1 MYKYIKGEIEM
12 TSSDE
17 INFLQPGISEIRK
30 SIKGIDDSYNNEWDI
45 LAELLQNSV
54 DAVRLKYNESEDEE
68 YKGIINIYINSE
80 KNMISIEDNGI
91 GIGPKELPNLLKP
104 FSSGKEIEPKTVGE
118 KGVGLTFA
126 LFSSNQFEI
135 KTGNKDGSRTAVVK
149 DALNWKG
156 GVDNKNLTMSV
167 DDSDEKVNGTIITLS
182 YMKDL
187 EIFDLSNEQMK
198 YLIRTKTAI
207 GNTEKIWKDDI
218 DITVNYEFID
228 NQYICHKDELPFEY
242 FNIIDKVSANEKISL
257 EEFYEYSNDAMRSDR
272 DKRTVLKDKI
282 VYKKDTLKH
291 SGNRLI
297 NYIAYFIPSR
307 NAWETLNVTFGL
319 LPQDIDDESLNDH
332 LEKYYYARLDSGIY
346 TAVKGMPTGIGLN
359 HPSTGN
365 AGYSPNMFILFQDD
379 KLSFDIGRK
388 SIHGSQQ
395 NILKKHAKNI
405 FNEFTKVMSRYG
417 ARSFSSEE
425 GNWDR
430 DNIFESVNAMRMLDK
445 NFKKN
450 TVFEKIPNKQEAQV
464 SAMFY
469 EQIGRGK
476 IKGLTLYTTGYKGKY
491 DLYGRIKNKG
501 NVVIEFKS
509 ELRNIHKDFSDE
521 QKLFD
526 EIDCIVCWDVTEADK
541 DKFHE
546 LGVSITKIKTSNR
559 FSSTTETLPNATHKL
574 ELSGFTKPIYVIDMK
589 IILNEL
595 ATYKKTRRI
604 SAIF

>member
-1 MYKYIKGEIEM
+1 M

-365 AGYSPNMFILFQDD
+365 AGYWPNMFILFQDD

-526 EIDCIVCWDVTEADK
+526 EIDCIVCWDVTETDK

>member
-1 MYKYIKGEIEM
+1 
-12 TSSDE
+12 
-17 INFLQPGISEIRK
+17 
-30 SIKGIDDSYNNEWDI
+30 
-45 LAELLQNSV
+45 
-54 DAVRLKYNESEDEE
+54 
-68 YKGIINIYINSE
+68 
-80 KNMISIEDNGI
+80 
-91 GIGPKELPNLLKP
+91 
-104 FSSGKEIEPKTVGE
+104 
-118 KGVGLTFA
+118 
-126 LFSSNQFEI
+126 
-135 KTGNKDGSRTAVVK
+135 
-149 DALNWKG
+149 
-156 GVDNKNLTMSV
+156 
-167 DDSDEKVNGTIITLS
+167 
-182 YMKDL
+182 MKDL

-365 AGYSPNMFILFQDD
+365 AGYWPNMFILFQDD

>member
-12 TSSDE
+12 TSTDE

-365 AGYSPNMFILFQDD
+365 AGYWPNMFILFQDD

-595 ATYKKTRRI
+595 A
-604 SAIF
+604 

>member
-1 MYKYIKGEIEM
+1 M

-365 AGYSPNMFILFQDD
+365 AGYWPNMFILFQDD

>member
-1 MYKYIKGEIEM
+1 M

-365 AGYSPNMFILFQDD
+365 AGYWPNMFILFQDD

-521 QKLFD
+521 QKLF
-526 EIDCIVCWDVTEADK
+526 
-541 DKFHE
+541 
-546 LGVSITKIKTSNR
+546 
-559 FSSTTETLPNATHKL
+559 
-574 ELSGFTKPIYVIDMK
+574 
-589 IILNEL
+589 
-595 ATYKKTRRI
+595 
-604 SAIF
+604 